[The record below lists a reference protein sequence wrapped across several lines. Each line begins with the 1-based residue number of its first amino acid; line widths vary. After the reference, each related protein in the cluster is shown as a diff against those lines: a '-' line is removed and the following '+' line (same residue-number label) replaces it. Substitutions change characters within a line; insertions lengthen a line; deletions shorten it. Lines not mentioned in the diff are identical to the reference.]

1 MNKQQFMAM
10 SLPYGLKYIVNNQF
24 GDKEIVE
31 IDTIS
36 NEIIGGASRYF
47 NKYKSILY
55 PLSNLTKE
63 IEHNGEKFI
72 PTIIIS
78 KIMSNGDWLLICSKV
93 NINNLPYY
101 IVEKLIEWHF
111 DIAGLIEKGEA
122 IDVNTLPK
130 NPYK

>member
-1 MNKQQFMAM
+1 MTKQQFMAF
-10 SLPYGLKYIVNNQF
+10 SFPYGLKCIVNNQF

-36 NEIIGGASRYF
+36 NEIIGGAGRYF

-55 PLSNLTKE
+55 PLSDY
-63 IEHNGEKFI
+63 EKFGLDI
-72 PTIIIS
+72 SDEIAIIE
-78 KIMSNGDWLLICSKV
+78 LIDNV
-93 NINNLPYY
+93 NIIDNVRFGLILNL
-101 IVEKLIEWHF
+101 ISWHF

-122 IDVNTLPK
+122 IDVNTFEI